1 MMSELPKD
9 FDTLR
14 MRATIT
20 KRTCQRP
27 PRTSKQ
33 KQAFAALYIAADAE
47 TKKLDPHE
55 LVTNEFLDT
64 ADDYEDEL
72 TAYELQNCVNYLLSS
87 IDVCVCSNSF
97 VVPADSYEIKEL
109 PRMWN
114 TVSHTNKKKRCVPS
128 NPFQRW
134 RKDNL

>member
-14 MRATIT
+14 LRATIT
-20 KRTCQRP
+20 KRTCQSP
-27 PRTSKQ
+27 PRTSNQ
-33 KQAFAALYIAADAE
+33 KQAFAAIYKKVDTE
-47 TKKLDPHE
+47 TKKLDSHE
-55 LVTNEFLDT
+55 LVTDEFLDT

-87 IDVCVCSNSF
+87 IDICVCSNSF

-114 TVSHTNKKKRCVPS
+114 TVSHTH
-128 NPFQRW
+128 RW